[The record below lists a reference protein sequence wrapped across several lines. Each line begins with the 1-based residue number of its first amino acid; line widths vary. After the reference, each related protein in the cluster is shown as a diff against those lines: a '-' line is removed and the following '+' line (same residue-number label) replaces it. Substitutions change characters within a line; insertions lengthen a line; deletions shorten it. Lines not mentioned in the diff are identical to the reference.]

1 MQARTS
7 HLVGTLAIAFALSTL
22 ALSAYA
28 GSDARAQKIAQKAK
42 DRFAAADAN
51 HDGQLSQDEANEGM
65 PRLAEHFAEI
75 DTDSNGQLST
85 AEIVAYIQQRR
96 GSR

>member
-1 MQARTS
+1 
-7 HLVGTLAIAFALSTL
+7 
-22 ALSAYA
+22 
-28 GSDARAQKIAQKAK
+28 
-42 DRFAAADAN
+42 
-51 HDGQLSQDEANEGM
+51 M